1 MRPMEAEA
9 MSGLGSL
16 DGCIGWLTA
25 VALIV
30 VGLVPVRKAYPTAG
44 YLLAGGG
51 LVRWGFFCCT
61 SLPQALSQ
69 AGQHELMHTLGA
81 LPGVL
86 GLFAWLLSTGL
97 LVAGLVLLARH
108 LQTRLM
114 ETGGPA

>member
-16 DGCIGWLTA
+16 DGCIVWLTA

-51 LVRWGFFCCT
+51 LVRWGFFCCS
-61 SLPQALSQ
+61 SLPGALMQAEQ
-69 AGQHELMHTLGA
+69 YELLDTLGS
-81 LPGVL
+81 LPSLL

-97 LVAGLVLLARH
+97 LLAGLVLLARH

>member
-1 MRPMEAEA
+1 

-51 LVRWGFFCCT
+51 LVRWGFFCCS
-61 SLPQALSQ
+61 SLPGALMQAEQ
-69 AGQHELMHTLGA
+69 YELLDTLGS
-81 LPGVL
+81 LPSLL

-97 LVAGLVLLARH
+97 LLAGLVLLARH